1 MKNVIISI
9 FLLGFCSSA
18 MSNVAEAEAS
28 TPPRFT
34 LSDIE
39 KDFTYIDIERAMG
52 RLEAPY
58 YTHQPE
64 KKLDG
69 FTVGEYP
76 NKKSIEALVKAVS
89 NGEHPAYDSL
99 LIAHKNTLLFESYFA
114 FGRVDLPHYQASA
127 SKTYTAL
134 AVGRAIQ
141 LGYLTMDDLHK
152 PIVSFFP
159 EIDTNGLA
167 KGVEKITLDH
177 TLSMRSGLR
186 IADGLEEQWEKTP
199 ELIAG
204 KNLALAYFKHT
215 EAVTADSQIYHYQST
230 DPRLTMLVL
239 DAAVPVSAEDFIQ
252 TEVLNKLGINQY
264 HWEQHQ
270 SGLPRSAYGTSMTSR
285 DMLKWGSLLMQNG
298 KWKGEQLISPEF
310 MQRATGSVAIPTD
323 DKWDYTGYQ
332 YGYFT
337 WGKTLRVED
346 MHYKA
351 HMAWGGGTQMVIA
364 IPEAELVVVVTARAR
379 AGGFDTMDL
388 VEQKILPSFS
398 LTSS

>member
-1 MKNVIISI
+1 MKNAIISI

-39 KDFTYIDIERAMG
+39 KGFSYIDIERAMG

-89 NGEHPAYDSL
+89 NGEYPAYDSL

-114 FGRVDLPHYQASA
+114 FGRIDLPHYQASA

-141 LGYLTMDDLHK
+141 LGYLTMDTCINPSCHFFLRLIPMDLRRSENHIGSHSQYALWFILQRVWK
-152 PIVSFFP
+152 S
-159 EIDTNGLA
+159 NG
-167 KGVEKITLDH
+167 
-177 TLSMRSGLR
+177 
-186 IADGLEEQWEKTP
+186 EKTP

-204 KNLALAYFKHT
+204 QNLALAYFKHT

-239 DAAVPVSAEDFIQ
+239 DALVPVSVEAFIKQ
-252 TEVLNKLGINQY
+252 KS
-264 HWEQHQ
+264 W
-270 SGLPRSAYGTSMTSR
+270 TS
-285 DMLKWGSLLMQNG
+285 L
-298 KWKGEQLISPEF
+298 E
-310 MQRATGSVAIPTD
+310 
-323 DKWDYTGYQ
+323 
-332 YGYFT
+332 
-337 WGKTLRVED
+337 
-346 MHYKA
+346 
-351 HMAWGGGTQMVIA
+351 
-364 IPEAELVVVVTARAR
+364 
-379 AGGFDTMDL
+379 
-388 VEQKILPSFS
+388 
-398 LTSS
+398 